1 MPALRYFG
9 RGEGVP
15 SRLKSSGWTLVEHAK
30 QADAMVIET
39 YDNKD
44 QDYRKRL
51 EGTITL
57 VRSALDE
64 IAVSQVKTLIIVTDQ
79 SSTTG
84 EKRKGVDATNLHAA
98 CPDGIHGFGS
108 LTAETL
114 GRIAAQQ
121 GITTRIF
128 RLYNL
133 NDDDAFQLLE
143 QGLQTKATNSDYE
156 VMNFG
161 AQPQVE
167 RAVNNFYV
175 RKYTSRTCSI
185 KFQ

>member
-1 MPALRYFG
+1 MCGANMPALRYIG
-9 RGEGVP
+9 PGGEVP
-15 SRLKSSGWTLVEHAK
+15 SRLNSLGWTLVEHAK
-30 QADAMVIET
+30 AADAMVIET
-39 YDNKD
+39 YDNQD

-84 EKRKGVDATNLHAA
+84 ERRKGVDTTHLHGA

-121 GITTRIF
+121 GVNTRIL
-128 RLYNL
+128 RLHNL
-133 NDDDAFQLLE
+133 GDDDRIQLLE
-143 QGLQTKATNSDYE
+143 QGLKKNTTNSIYE
-156 VMNFG
+156 VMTFS
-161 AQPQVE
+161 A
-167 RAVNNFYV
+167 
-175 RKYTSRTCSI
+175 
-185 KFQ
+185 